1 MTHIFARGSDYID
14 EDVAFGVRPA
24 LVADFLA
31 HPPGLA
37 PDGKRMD
44 RPFRTLDYVFVLTR
58 GGE

>member
-1 MTHIFARGSDYID
+1 VRGSDHID

-24 LVADFLA
+24 LVATFHA
-31 HPPGLA
+31 HPPGPA

-44 RPFRTLDYVFVLTR
+44 RPFRTLDYDFVLTH